1 MPAKAGL
8 TKQADFNQLTAR
20 EVDFVTRFTDN
31 WEALQTILGITRPI
45 KKEAGTRLVSY
56 KVKMVSDAL
65 QGGASVGEGEEIP
78 YTEFGVKPVTYGDVA
93 IEKYAKAVSIEA
105 VAKYGP
111 EVAVQK
117 TDDQFLVELQNVVLT
132 RFYNFLKTGTLT
144 FTQTTWQKALARAKG
159 YVLEKF
165 AGMRKTVTDVVGFAN
180 INDLYGYL
188 GTADITIQT
197 AFGLTYVQNFMGY
210 STLFL
215 CPDIDIPQGT
225 VIAVPIENI
234 DMYYVDPSDSAY
246 AQLGL
251 QYTTQGETNLI
262 GFHAEGD
269 YKHAVGEV
277 FALMG
282 ITLWAEYLDGIAV
295 ATVGNE
301 DTTPTGA

>member
-1 MPAKAGL
+1 M

-56 KVKMVSDAL
+56 KAKMVSDGL

-78 YTEFGVKPVTYGDVA
+78 YTEFGVDPVAYGDVA

-117 TDDQFLVELQNVVLT
+117 TDDQFLVELQNVVFVFS
-132 RFYNFLKTGTLT
+132 R
-144 FTQTTWQKALARAKG
+144 
-159 YVLEKF
+159 
-165 AGMRKTVTDVVGFAN
+165 GMRKTVTDVVGFAN

-188 GTADITIQT
+188 GTAEITIQT